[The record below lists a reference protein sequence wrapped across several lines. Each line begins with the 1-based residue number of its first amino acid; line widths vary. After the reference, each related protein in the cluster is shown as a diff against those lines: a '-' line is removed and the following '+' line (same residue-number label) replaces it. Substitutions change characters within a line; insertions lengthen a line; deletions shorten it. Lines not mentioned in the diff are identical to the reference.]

1 MFFLTPNLYFPP
13 VEEASYNG
21 LLAIGGDLSPER
33 LMLAYNSGIFP
44 WFEED
49 EPLLWWSPE
58 KRMVVD
64 PKHYKAPKSL
74 RSLFNKNPFEIRYN
88 TSFREVITACQ
99 QSPRTGQDGTWI
111 TNEMIDAYDLL
122 HHMGH
127 ATSVEVYQ
135 NDKLVGGLYG
145 IDLGHIYCGESMFSR
160 VSNASKIAFVWLV
173 EKLRQENYLL
183 LDCQLHNDHLE
194 KLGAFEISRENYIK
208 ILKSKPAQARFQQ
221 DNR

>member
-1 MFFLTPNLYFPP
+1 M
-13 VEEASYNG
+13 
-21 LLAIGGDLSPER
+21 
-33 LMLAYNSGIFP
+33 
-44 WFEED
+44 
-49 EPLLWWSPE
+49 
-58 KRMVVD
+58 
-64 PKHYKAPKSL
+64 
-74 RSLFNKNPFEIRYN
+74 FNKNPFEIRYN

-208 ILKSKPAQARFQQ
+208 ILKSKPLRPAS
-221 DNR
+221 NK